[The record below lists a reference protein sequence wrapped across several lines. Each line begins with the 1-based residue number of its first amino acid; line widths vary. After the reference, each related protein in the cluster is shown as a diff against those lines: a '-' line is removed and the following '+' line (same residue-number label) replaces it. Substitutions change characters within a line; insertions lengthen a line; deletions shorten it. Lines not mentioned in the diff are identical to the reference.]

1 MKQNWKKLALIL
13 LPVIAAVYVLYPTY
27 QSTEYERLWDTA
39 RFEARQQS
47 NPADSIAI
55 IQKFKDNYGESFES
69 AKQKRIKLGLDLR
82 GGMYVTLEV
91 DVVRLIEESA
101 QKDAIDEYFEKVIEE
116 TKNYLKTSD
125 EEAIPVFTRFFDQI
139 ARPQGKSLISYFD
152 LGDIR
157 NASEE
162 AILEN
167 LEKNALSAVEQAQEV
182 IRQRI
187 DKYGVSEPNIQ
198 QQGSRRI
205 LVELPGVSNEEEVR
219 QLISTTARLEFNIVR
234 NNEKIVRAFKA
245 IDEYLSKRKGL
256 FGEENVNEADL
267 VRTETAKTEDAT
279 PETPEVAIEESSETT
294 ESNETEAF
302 ENSGTITEDTEEK
315 TPASDNPYEGLEQT
329 DAQKLYKSRH
339 KFTSLFVTFFIPGE
353 NQESVQYDY
362 EVNPPAGNYYF
373 MISEEDLDKFNAYL
387 RMPEIQTFIPFNLK
401 VAVEAKPIRTTE
413 KAQNKIFR
421 LHAIEKEPE
430 LIGDVITNAQT
441 NIDPT
446 TNSWVVN
453 MQMNTDG
460 AERWSKI
467 TGANVGNQIAII
479 LDDRIYSAPNV
490 ISKISGGNSQIT
502 GMANAQEANLL
513 EIVLKAGALKA
524 PVKIIEERV
533 VGASLGEDSISK
545 GISSSIIAFAL
556 IILFMIFYYARGGM
570 VADFALFI
578 NIALIFTVLASLGGT
593 LTLPGI
599 AGIILTMG
607 MAVDANILIFE
618 RIREEL
624 AKGRSLKS
632 AIDEGFKKAMSAIID
647 SNITSFI
654 TGLILFYFGTG
665 MIQGFALTL
674 MVGII
679 STLFTA
685 IMVSR
690 ALIEIQLSSSSSEF
704 SFGQPKE
711 S

>member
-1 MKQNWKKLALIL
+1 MKQNWRKLLLIL
-13 LPVIAAVYVLYPTY
+13 LPVLAAAYVLYPTW
-27 QSTEYERLWDTA
+27 QATEYEELWDTA
-39 RFEARQQS
+39 RFEAKQQS
-47 NPADSIAI
+47 NPADSIAV
-55 IQKFKDNYGESFES
+55 IQKFKDKYGEDFEA

-91 DVVRLIEESA
+91 DVIKLIEESA
-101 QKDAIDEYFEKVIEE
+101 QKDAVDEYFEQVIAE
-116 TKNYLKTSD
+116 TKEILRTSD
-125 EEAIPVFTRFFDQI
+125 EEAIPVFLRKFDEI

-152 LGDIR
+152 IGDIR

-162 AILEN
+162 AIIEN
-167 LEKNALSAVEQAQEV
+167 LEANALSAVEQAQEV

-198 QQGSRRI
+198 QQGTRRI

-219 QLISTTARLEFNIVR
+219 QLISTTARLEFNLVR
-234 NNEKIVRAFKA
+234 NNEKIVRAFKS
-245 IDEYLSKRKGL
+245 IDEYLAKREGL
-256 FGEENVNEADL
+256 FGEELVEEDDL
-267 VRTETAKTEDAT
+267 VRADSVKQAT
-279 PETPEVAIEESSETT
+279 PSATTGEETSDVT
-294 ESNETEAF
+294 
-302 ENSGTITEDTEEK
+302 ENSGTSTSGTLSEDSETSS
-315 TPASDNPYEGLEQT
+315 TPANPYEGLQEE
-329 DAQKLYKSRH
+329 DARKLYRSKH
-339 KFTSLFVTFFIPGE
+339 KFTSLFATYFIPGE
-353 NQESVQYDY
+353 NQDPIQYDY
-362 EVNPPAGNYYF
+362 EVAAPAGDYYF
-373 MISEEDLDKFNAYL
+373 MITESDVDKFNAYL
-387 RMPEIQTFIPFNLK
+387 SMPEIQQLLPFNLK
-401 VAVEAKPIRTTE
+401 VVVEAKPLSNSQDE
-413 KAQNKIFR
+413 SNKVFR
-421 LHAIEKEPE
+421 FHSIEKEPE
-430 LIGDVITNAQT
+430 LIGDVITNASK
-441 NIDPT
+441 NVDPT
-446 TNSWVVN
+446 SNKWVVN
-453 MQMNTDG
+453 MQMNTEG
-460 AERWSKI
+460 AEKWAKI
-467 TGANVGNQIAII
+467 TGANIGNQIAIV

-490 ISKISGGNSQIT
+490 NSKIPNGSSVIE
-502 GMANAQEANLL
+502 GMAGVEEANLL

-545 GISSSIIAFAL
+545 GVNSSLIAFGL
-556 IILFMIFYYARGGM
+556 IIVFMIMYYARGGI
-570 VADFALFI
+570 VADLALFI
-578 NIALIFTVLASLGGT
+578 NISLIFTVLASLGGT

-624 AKGRSLKS
+624 YKGRSLKS

-654 TGLILFYFGTG
+654 TGLILYYFGTG

-674 MVGII
+674 MVGIL

-690 ALIEIQLSSSSSEF
+690 ALIEIQLTGGDF

-711 S
+711 SSL

>member
-1 MKQNWKKLALIL
+1 MKQNWRKLIL
-13 LPVIAAVYVLYPTY
+13 IILPVIAAVYVLYPTW
-27 QSTEYERLWDTA
+27 QANDYEKLWDTA
-39 RFEARQQS
+39 KFEARQKS
-47 NPADSIAI
+47 NPADSIAV
-55 IQKFKDNYGESFES
+55 IQKFKDEYGEDFEA
-69 AKQKRIKLGLDLR
+69 AKQKRVKLGLDLR

-91 DVVRLIEESA
+91 DVIKLIEESA
-101 QKDAIDEYFEKVIEE
+101 QKDAIDDAFERVIVATKEE
-116 TKNYLKTSD
+116 LLTSD
-125 EEAIPVFTRFFDQI
+125 EEAIPVFLKHFDEI
-139 ARPQGKSLISYFD
+139 ARKEGKSLISYFD
-152 LGDIR
+152 IGDIR

-162 AILEN
+162 AIIEN
-167 LEKNALSAVEQAQEV
+167 LENDALSAVQQAQEV

-198 QQGSRRI
+198 QQGTRRI

-234 NNEKIVRAFKA
+234 NNEKIVRGFKL
-245 IDEYLSKRKGL
+245 IDEYLAKREGL
-256 FGEENVNEADL
+256 FGEEI
-267 VRTETAKTEDAT
+267 AK
-279 PETPEVAIEESSETT
+279 EVAPKVAEVTSTTTTDASSTSTDE
-294 ESNETEAF
+294 
-302 ENSGTITEDTEEK
+302 SGTLSADD
-315 TPASDNPYEGLEQT
+315 TPASSTAPANPYEGLAEE
-329 DAQKLYKSRH
+329 DAKNLYKSRH
-339 KFTSLFVTFFIPGE
+339 KFTSLFATFFIPGE
-353 NQESVQYDY
+353 NQDAVQYDY
-362 EVNPPAGNYYF
+362 EVAAPAGDYYF
-373 MISEEDLDKFNAYL
+373 MISEDDIDKFNAYL
-387 RMPEIQTFIPFNLK
+387 RIPELNKLLPFNLK
-401 VAVEAKPIRTTE
+401 VGIEAKPIRNNGDT
-413 KAQNKIFR
+413 KNLVYRF
-421 LHAIEKEPE
+421 HSFEKEPE
-430 LIGDVITNAQT
+430 LVGDVITNAAK

-453 MQMNTDG
+453 MQMNTEG
-460 AERWSKI
+460 AEKWSKI
-467 TGANVGNQIAII
+467 TGANVGNQIAIL

-502 GMANAQEANLL
+502 GMANAVEANLL

-545 GISSSIIAFAL
+545 GVNSSLFAFAL

-570 VADFALFI
+570 IADLALLI
-578 NIALIFTVLASLGGT
+578 NIALIFTVLGSLGGT

-624 AKGRSLKS
+624 YKGRTIKS

-654 TGLILFYFGTG
+654 TGIILFYFGTG

-674 MVGII
+674 MVGIL

-690 ALIEIQLSSSSSEF
+690 ALIDLQLKGSEF

-711 S
+711 SSL

>member
-1 MKQNWKKLALIL
+1 MKQNWRKLIL
-13 LPVIAAVYVLYPTY
+13 IILPVIAAVYVLYPTW
-27 QSTEYERLWDTA
+27 QANDYEKLWETA
-39 RFEARQQS
+39 KFDARQKS
-47 NPADSIAI
+47 NPADSIAVI
-55 IQKFKDNYGESFES
+55 EKFKDNYGEDFEA

-91 DVVRLIEESA
+91 DVIKLIEESA
-101 QKDAIDEYFEKVIEE
+101 QKDAVDDTFEKVIAATKEE
-116 TKNYLKTSD
+116 LITSD
-125 EEAIPVFTRFFDQI
+125 EEAIPVFLKYFDEI
-139 ARPQGKSLISYFD
+139 ARKEGKSLISYFD
-152 LGDIR
+152 IGDIR

-162 AILEN
+162 AIIEN
-167 LEKNALSAVEQAQEV
+167 LENDALSAVQQAQEV

-198 QQGSRRI
+198 QQGTRRI

-234 NNEKIVRAFKA
+234 NNEKIVRGFKA
-245 IDEYLSKRKGL
+245 IDEYLSKREGL
-256 FGEENVNEADL
+256 FGEEIAPEMP
-267 VRTETAKTEDAT
+267 AKVA
-279 PETPEVAIEESSETT
+279 EVASTTTT
-294 ESNETEAF
+294 ESSSTSTDDLAADE
-302 ENSGTITEDTEEK
+302 SGTLSADQ
-315 TPASDNPYEGLEQT
+315 TPASSTSPDNPYEGLEEE
-329 DAQKLYKSRH
+329 DARNLYKSRH
-339 KFTSLFVTFFIPGE
+339 KFTSLFATFFIPGE
-353 NQESVQYDY
+353 NQDAVQYDY
-362 EVNPPAGNYYF
+362 EVAAPAGEYYF
-373 MISEEDLDKFNAYL
+373 MISEDDIDKFNAYL
-387 RMPEIQTFIPFNLK
+387 RIPELNKLLPFNLK
-401 VAVEAKPIRTTE
+401 VGIEAKPVRNNTE
-413 KAQNKIFR
+413 TKNFVYR
-421 LHAIEKEPE
+421 FHAFEKEPE
-430 LIGDVITNAQT
+430 LVGDVITNAAK

-453 MQMNTDG
+453 MQMNTEG
-460 AERWSKI
+460 AEKWSKI
-467 TGANVGNQIAII
+467 TGANVGNQIAIL

-502 GMANAQEANLL
+502 GMANATEANLL

-545 GISSSIIAFAL
+545 GVNSSLFAFAL
-556 IILFMIFYYARGGM
+556 IIAFMIFYYARGGM
-570 VADFALFI
+570 VADLALLI
-578 NIALIFTVLASLGGT
+578 NVALIFTVLGSLGGT

-624 AKGRSLKS
+624 YKGRTLKS

-654 TGLILFYFGTG
+654 TGMILFYFGTG

-674 MVGII
+674 MVGIL

-690 ALIEIQLSSSSSEF
+690 ALIEIQMKGSEF

-711 S
+711 SSL

>member
-1 MKQNWKKLALIL
+1 MKQNWRKLIL
-13 LPVIAAVYVLYPTY
+13 IILPVIAAVYVLYPTW
-27 QSTEYERLWDTA
+27 QANDYEKLWDTA
-39 RFEARQQS
+39 KFEARQKS
-47 NPADSIAI
+47 NPADSIAV
-55 IQKFKDNYGESFES
+55 IQKFKDNYGEDFEA

-91 DVVRLIEESA
+91 DVIKLIEESA
-101 QKDAIDEYFEKVIEE
+101 QKDAVDDAFERVIAATKEE
-116 TKNYLKTSD
+116 LITSD
-125 EEAIPVFTRFFDQI
+125 EEAIPVFLKHFDEI
-139 ARPQGKSLISYFD
+139 ARKEGKSLISYFD
-152 LGDIR
+152 IGDIR

-162 AILEN
+162 AIIEN
-167 LEKNALSAVEQAQEV
+167 LENDALSAVQQAQEV

-198 QQGSRRI
+198 QQGTRRI

-234 NNEKIVRAFKA
+234 NNEKIVRGFKL
-245 IDEYLSKRKGL
+245 IDEFLAKREGL
-256 FGEENVNEADL
+256 FGEEI
-267 VRTETAKTEDAT
+267 TK
-279 PETPEVAIEESSETT
+279 EVAPKVTEVTSTTTTDASSTSTDE
-294 ESNETEAF
+294 
-302 ENSGTITEDTEEK
+302 SGTLSADE
-315 TPASDNPYEGLEQT
+315 TPASSTSPSNPYEGLAEE
-329 DAQKLYKSRH
+329 DAKNLYKTRH
-339 KFTSLFVTFFIPGE
+339 KFTSLFATFFIPGE
-353 NQESVQYDY
+353 NQDAVQYDY
-362 EVNPPAGNYYF
+362 EVAAPAGDYYF
-373 MISEEDLDKFNAYL
+373 MISEDDIDKFNAYL
-387 RMPEIQTFIPFNLK
+387 RIPELNNLLPFNLK
-401 VAVEAKPIRTTE
+401 VGIEAKPVRNNGDT
-413 KAQNKIFR
+413 KNLVFR
-421 LHAIEKEPE
+421 FHAFEKEPE
-430 LIGDVITNAQT
+430 LVGDVITNAAK

-446 TNSWVVN
+446 TNSWIVN
-453 MQMNTDG
+453 MQMNTEG
-460 AERWSKI
+460 AEKWSKI
-467 TGANVGNQIAII
+467 TGANVGNQIAIL

-502 GMANAQEANLL
+502 GMANATEANLL

-545 GISSSIIAFAL
+545 GINSSLFAFAL

-570 VADFALFI
+570 IADLALLI
-578 NIALIFTVLASLGGT
+578 NIALIFTVLGSLGGT

-624 AKGRSLKS
+624 YKGRTIKS

-654 TGLILFYFGTG
+654 TGIILFYFGTG

-674 MVGII
+674 MVGIL

-690 ALIEIQLSSSSSEF
+690 ALIDLQLKGSEF

-711 S
+711 SSL